1 VSSFNP
7 VYAVDT
13 FVISMIPIHFTVE
26 VVETASTSKLKNA
39 LLPIWNATG
48 VTVQVSTPGRCSC
61 ITFSNCAWSVGT
73 PLVSTVI
80 TASFVKAKVFGQEI
94 TNNIYV
100 FASQFDA
107 VITVDTNGV
116 PTLQAQFENVIHEH
130 LPGVETWTV
139 TPVAFQIG
147 SNAFF
152 SFDVEAVSTTS
163 TVKWIGIIDITRVST
178 D

>member
-1 VSSFNP
+1 MVADDFTDASNDIFISKRTTDPANNLLRLSFDGSTNTSSN
-7 VYAVDT
+7 
-13 FVISMIPIHFTVE
+13 
-26 VVETASTSKLKNA
+26 
-39 LLPIWNATG
+39 
-48 VTVQVSTPGRCSC
+48 TPPLGH
-61 ITFSNCAWSVGT
+61 NSV
-73 PLVSTVI
+73 
-80 TASFVKAKVFGQEI
+80 AFVKAKVFGQEVN
-94 TNNIYV
+94 NNIYV
-100 FASQFDA
+100 MASQFDA

-130 LPGVETWTV
+130 LPGVETWTI

-147 SNAFF
+147 GGAYF